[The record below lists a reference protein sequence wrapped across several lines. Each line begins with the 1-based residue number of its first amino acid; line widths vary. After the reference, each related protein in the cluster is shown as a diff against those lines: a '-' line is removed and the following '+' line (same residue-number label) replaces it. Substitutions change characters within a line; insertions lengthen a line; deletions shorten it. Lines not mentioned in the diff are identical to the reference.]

1 MSTASDVQ
9 AFTDLTLTPPQW
21 DFLQL
26 ECKHPAF
33 VAGFGTGKSQTLA
46 VSAVIDAC
54 EGGADALVAVLEP
67 TFDLCRVIAVPRIQ
81 MILSD
86 LGIRSKYNKSDNT
99 IYTSHG
105 GVGDFIFRSMDN
117 PTRLVGWESYSS
129 HLDEIDTLKR
139 DAAKAVW
146 LAMIGRTRQTVKE
159 VSNMDWLPQNRPAN
173 RVAAYCTPEGFNFLY
188 GRWAKDLD
196 RAKRAGYGMIQ
207 AASMSNP
214 FLPPGYLDSL
224 RASYD
229 PQRFKAYAEGRFVNL
244 NGGSIYHKYDRKLN
258 GCDTTIQPGEPLTI
272 GQDFNVGKMASVI
285 YVDRWGDDGLQELHA
300 VGEIKD
306 GVDTPD
312 TIAKIQ
318 ERFPGH
324 VIDMY
329 PDASG
334 NNTSTKNASVSDIG
348 LLEAAGFLVHT
359 HAANPRVKDR
369 VIAVN
374 TMICDANG
382 RRRLKVNEKACP
394 TFADCLEQQIY
405 ATNGEPDKKGGK
417 DHMND
422 AGGYPVVYRFPIV
435 RDKMETD
442 ESFSI
447 KFMR

>member
-1 MSTASDVQ
+1 MSTASDVGS
-9 AFTDLTLTPPQW
+9 FVDLTLTPPQW

-54 EGGADALVAVLEP
+54 EGGADSLVAVLEP
-67 TFDLCRVIAVPRIQ
+67 TFDLCRVIAVPRVQ
-81 MILSD
+81 MILTD
-86 LGIRSKYNKSDNT
+86 LGIRSKYNKSENV

-117 PTRLVGWESYSS
+117 PTRLVGWESYAS
-129 HLDEIDTLKR
+129 HLDELDTLKKEN
-139 DAAKAVW
+139 AKAVW

-159 VSNMDWLPQNRPAN
+159 VSQMDWLPQHRPEN
-173 RVAAYCTPEGFNFLY
+173 RVSAYCTPEGFNFMY
-188 GRWAKDLD
+188 GRWAKDTD
-196 RAKRAGYGMIQ
+196 RAKQAGYGMIQ

-214 FLPPGYLDSL
+214 FLPRGYLDSL

-258 GCDTTIQPGEPLTI
+258 GCDTKIIPGEPLTI

-285 YVDRWGDDGLQELHA
+285 YVDRIGPDGLEELHA
-300 VGEIKD
+300 VAEIKD

-318 ERFPGH
+318 ERFAGH
-324 VIDMY
+324 EIDMY

-334 NNTSTKNASVSDIG
+334 RNTSSKNAAVSDVG
-348 LLEAAGFLVHT
+348 LLEDAGFTVHT
-359 HAANPRVKDR
+359 HASNPRVRDR
-369 VIAVN
+369 IISVN
-374 TMICDANG
+374 TFICDANG

-405 ATNGEPDKKGGK
+405 AKNGEPDKEGGK

-422 AGGYPVVYRFPIV
+422 AGGYPVVYRFPIT
-435 RDKMETD
+435 RDKMETTNFD
-442 ESFSI
+442 I
-447 KFMR
+447 KFAR